1 MDVFRF
7 YGTEKQAF
15 SKKIIDPNLAAKSMN
30 SEEKNKLTY
39 CYWIEQI
46 VEYIKELKAI
56 KKKINTANKVELE
69 KKKTKIKEDRDILME
84 SIKEYAENFTKLN
97 YKEYKMAS
105 LTAKYNDTEC
115 SWKFQ
120 TNNK

>member
-30 SEEKNKLTY
+30 SEENNKLTY

-46 VEYIKELKAI
+46 VEYIKELTAI
-56 KKKINTANKVELE
+56 KKKINIANKVELE

-84 SIKEYAENFTKLN
+84 TIKENAENFTKLN
-97 YKEYKMAS
+97 
-105 LTAKYNDTEC
+105 
-115 SWKFQ
+115 
-120 TNNK
+120 